1 MHATMRR
8 LALLGLLC
16 GVACE
21 QKGTPAAVP
30 PATRAAMPPGVASLD
45 VRAQFEQRGIEVVSV
60 EAFPP
65 IGRTGCHEVR
75 RDRVMLAN
83 NEHVDV
89 SRFLTP
95 AATEMCLDAYRR
107 QLQAVW
113 PRIADT
119 FVVHGLWMAELSDRL
134 PPPEKLRV
142 QQAINEM

>member
-1 MHATMRR
+1 MRR

-16 GVACE
+16 GLACE
-21 QKGTPAAVP
+21 RRGTPGAVP
-30 PATRAAMPPGVASLD
+30 TGVASLD
-45 VRAQFEQRGIEVVSV
+45 VRAQLEQRGIEVSSV
-60 EAFPP
+60 EALPP
-65 IGRTGCHEVR
+65 IGRSGCHEIR
-75 RDRVMLAN
+75 RDRIVLAN
-83 NEHVDV
+83 SEHVDV

-95 AATEMCLDAYRR
+95 AATEMCIDAYRR